1 MIQPLFVFSDWALF
15 LLRVV
20 LGIIFIYHGFPKLKN
35 LKATIDSFVGMG
47 FKPGILWAL
56 LVGIIE
62 FIGGILLIFGFLT
75 QIVAFLFVLEF
86 IVIIVKVKKLKN
98 FSSFEFDLLIL
109 VSSLVLMTVGGG
121 RFALDQLFG
130 LFLY

>member
-1 MIQPLFVFSDWALF
+1 MIQPLFVFSDWGFF

-35 LKATIDSFVGMG
+35 LKATVDSFVGMG
-47 FKPGILWAL
+47 IRPGILWAL
-56 LVGIIE
+56 VAGIVE
-62 FIGGILLIFGFLT
+62 FVGGIFLIFGFLV
-75 QIVAFLFVLEF
+75 QPVALLFVLEF
-86 IVIIVKVKKLKN
+86 IFIIVKVKKLKN

-109 VSSLVLMTVGGG
+109 VSFLVLLTVGGG
-121 RFALDQLFG
+121 RFALDGIFG

>member
-1 MIQPLFVFSDWALF
+1 MIQPLFVFSDWAFF

-35 LKATIDSFVGMG
+35 LRATVDSFAGMG
-47 FKPGILWAL
+47 FRPGIFWAL
-56 LVGIIE
+56 LVGIVE
-62 FIGGILLIFGFLT
+62 FIGGIFLIFGFLT
-75 QIVAFLFVLEF
+75 QLVAIPFIIEF
-86 IVIIVKVKKLKN
+86 IVIIIKVKKLRN

-109 VSSLVLMTVGGG
+109 ISFFVLLTVGGG
-121 RFALDQLFG
+121 KFAVDQLFG

>member
-15 LLRVV
+15 LLRIV

-35 LKATIDSFVGMG
+35 LKTTRDSFVAMG
-47 FKPGILWAL
+47 IKPGILWAL
-56 LVGIIE
+56 IVGIVE
-62 FIGGILLIFGFLT
+62 FVGGIFIIFGSLT
-75 QIVAFLFVLEF
+75 QLVAFLFVIEF
-86 IVIIVKVKKLKN
+86 VFIIVKIKKLRN

-109 VSSLVLMTVGGG
+109 VSFLVLMTVGGG

>member
-1 MIQPLFVFSDWALF
+1 MIQPLFVFSDWGF
-15 LLRVV
+15 LLLRIV

-35 LKATIDSFVGMG
+35 LKATVDSFVAMG
-47 FKPGILWAL
+47 IKPGIFWAL
-56 LVGIIE
+56 IAGIVE
-62 FIGGILLIFGFLT
+62 FVGGIFLIFGFLV
-75 QIVAFLFVLEF
+75 QPIALLFVLEF
-86 IVIIVKVKKLKN
+86 IFIIVKVKRLRN

-121 RFALDQLFG
+121 RFALDGFFG